1 MKNLT
6 TVFHKTISSIF
17 ILSSILFIDK
27 TFSKEYI
34 VETGDTLYS
43 IALKQNIDLIDIYNS
58 NKSLG
63 LKPNSIRPGDQVY
76 IPPKRD
82 KSFSKNCYW
91 YSHLYEFS
99 LERPYLDNISN
110 CLDFLSKKI
119 DVSIF
124 ENKIDDIFW
133 NQFNESDGYIY
144 YAINMYIKVYVE
156 NLNELG
162 PDSVLCPDGQ
172 YGVDFDASDCK
183 IQKTKKEKKYLDII
197 LSAAKKDNLHA
208 FYFWDH
214 WDVYLDE
221 KAPQTTIW
229 KLVWD
234 EYDLD
239 YLDSIA
245 EDNIKLREF
254 ADTYSRKHDE
264 FCERELYQSNFQYEL
279 KIYSMSKC
287 LGSYGR
293 ENNVKFVEFFQN
305 ASNYINANQSKFIS
319 YNELA
324 FVTDSAFY
332 LLRAGYDDLATD
344 IVEKFLNR
352 VCLDCKDVQDLI
364 ETFFE
369 YNDQNEEILGQ
380 GFYHA
385 LLALDLNYTSLQISN
400 KNISFGEIKK
410 IRDRSLKQYEKYFEN
425 FYQKALGYSL
435 ESDDG
440 YSSILSDYALN
451 LMRWGECQEASI
463 YQDQAQNIYQNLEY
477 DERYSFDRWDEFNES
492 LFISDCFLSQSNYDA
507 NSSNWNSSKENAL
520 KYINIAEE
528 FLNEFKKQSFVKEE
542 NWNEFIVNSYVSQIS
557 EALLKTMKLAVNFDQ
572 LSYEQLILKIK
583 EIDNDLLS
591 VRSEQTFGFQEEM
604 RLIQSAYSKIY
615 FYVINKYKNKNF
627 DDLLDPIDIF
637 NYESNLFT
645 NSKIINLTVNASQ
658 KNLKNLQTLLQ
669 ENTNKINMIRESN
682 FEEDTYNDL
691 AKIYNENA
699 EIVRTILS
707 TNENLNSIL
716 VSNLPNISEIQS
728 RLRKDEFAIFFID
741 NIIYENGSAI
751 LISKNEI
758 VNYSTDS
765 YRNISFLIK
774 NLQSSL
780 NNIDSYDFQSAK
792 KLYDIFFKPIEYL
805 VPKDSTIYFLGDHLK
820 GINPSILV
828 KNFNASS
835 NISEYERLVSANW
848 LIEEYNVVKHFQ
860 IPSSSMQKIN
870 YDKKFL
876 GYGNSTTYKQLGL
889 VDLNEVNGE
898 IKELALI
905 SNGSRDDI
913 LIDKNATKDKL
924 LEKLNVSYE
933 RIAISTHAVES
944 FWRGLTKEPAL
955 IFNNNDDDFFL
966 TPSEIVDLKID
977 TDMVILSSCSSS
989 TEGFDDLFKSFLV
1002 AGANSVVYT
1011 NWELESKYAKE
1022 FTTTFMKELWFSSD
1036 EKHEAL
1042 RSTSLGF
1049 INNYDKPQ
1057 YSHPAF
1063 WGNFSIAYRNL

>member
-1 MKNLT
+1 MKNKRVLVVLGGTSGEREVSLDTGKACIRALKKKGYYVT
-6 TVFHKTISSIF
+6 TFDPKKKPLNLINKSKSDVIFNALHGKGGEDGVAQSYFEYLRIPYTHSGVISS
-17 ILSSILFIDK
+17 
-27 TFSKEYI
+27 
-34 VETGDTLYS
+34 
-43 IALKQNIDLIDIYNS
+43 YNAM
-58 NKSLG
+58 
-63 LKPNSIRPGDQVY
+63 
-76 IPPKRD
+76 
-82 KSFSKNCYW
+82 
-91 YSHLYEFS
+91 
-99 LERPYLDNISN
+99 
-110 CLDFLSKKI
+110 
-119 DVSIF
+119 
-124 ENKIDDIFW
+124 NKI
-133 NQFNESDGYIY
+133 
-144 YAINMYIKVYVE
+144 
-156 NLNELG
+156 
-162 PDSVLCPDGQ
+162 
-172 YGVDFDASDCK
+172 
-183 IQKTKKEKKYLDII
+183 
-197 LSAAKKDNLHA
+197 
-208 FYFWDH
+208 
-214 WDVYLDE
+214 
-221 KAPQTTIW
+221 
-229 KLVWD
+229 
-234 EYDLD
+234 
-239 YLDSIA
+239 
-245 EDNIKLREF
+245 
-254 ADTYSRKHDE
+254 
-264 FCERELYQSNFQYEL
+264 
-279 KIYSMSKC
+279 
-287 LGSYGR
+287 
-293 ENNVKFVEFFQN
+293 
-305 ASNYINANQSKFIS
+305 
-319 YNELA
+319 
-324 FVTDSAFY
+324 
-332 LLRAGYDDLATD
+332 
-344 IVEKFLNR
+344 
-352 VCLDCKDVQDLI
+352 
-364 ETFFE
+364 
-369 YNDQNEEILGQ
+369 
-380 GFYHA
+380 
-385 LLALDLNYTSLQISN
+385 
-400 KNISFGEIKK
+400 
-410 IRDRSLKQYEKYFEN
+410 
-425 FYQKALGYSL
+425 
-435 ESDDG
+435 
-440 YSSILSDYALN
+440 
-451 LMRWGECQEASI
+451 
-463 YQDQAQNIYQNLEY
+463 
-477 DERYSFDRWDEFNES
+477 
-492 LFISDCFLSQSNYDA
+492 
-507 NSSNWNSSKENAL
+507 SSKEIFKKNKIKSPKYFAL
-520 KYINIAEE
+520 HKSIFLKRELQINIKRQKIR
-528 FLNEFKKQSFVKEE
+528 FPIVVKPTNEGSS
-542 NWNEFIVNSYVSQIS
+542 IG
-557 EALLKTMKLAVNFDQ
+557 
-572 LSYEQLILKIK
+572 
-583 EIDNDLLS
+583 
-591 VRSEQTFGFQEEM
+591 VR
-604 RLIQSAYSKIY
+604 IC
-615 FYVINKYKNKNF
+615 KNF